1 LTSLEAGY
9 KRLAVERRLT
19 CACMCSPIGNAPA
32 LAHVTA
38 VHATVFKMM
47 ITPKLKEYKFAQ
59 ENYFD
64 QWLAV
69 FSEFL
74 RCP

>member
-1 LTSLEAGY
+1 
-9 KRLAVERRLT
+9 
-19 CACMCSPIGNAPA
+19 MCSPVENAPA

-38 VHATVFKMM
+38 VHITVFKM

-59 ENYFD
+59 ESYFD
-64 QWLAV
+64 QWLAL